1 MNKMMSVVLSG
12 HLHTSLFK
20 WEQLPFPKL
29 REGLSVFTV
38 VLKDENR
45 NFGDFH
51 VILGLFFGSQ

>member
-1 MNKMMSVVLSG
+1 MSVVLSG